1 MTMTEQDFY
10 LEKLA
15 EIVGE
20 ENLSTDEERLTNYQ
34 ETPLVVGVKPFAVVR
49 PTSAGQVKELIALAR
64 ERGINLVTSSS
75 SGPKFRE
82 DSVPETEAIIVDM
95 SAMERIVRMDRR
107 NKVALIEPGVTFS
120 RLIQDADEAGLKV
133 LMPLLPHE
141 GKSVIASYIERE
153 PIQIPKYHWDMTDPL
168 LCTELVFGTG
178 DIFRT
183 GSAAG
188 PGDLER
194 QWEMGAVQK
203 VPMGPGQTDLV
214 RVVQGSQ
221 GTMGVVTWASV
232 KLEVKPKLHR
242 LYFVPTDK
250 LSRLV
255 DFSYKVLRR
264 KLGDEFLILNSRTLA
279 TIIADN
285 PEGIAS
291 IARRQ
296 APYTLVYGL
305 SGYEHLPEERVAYQE
320 ADLVEIA
327 QAAGVESVQEVPGCS
342 AKRMK
347 EILSAP
353 ASEPYYKLRS
363 KGAFLD
369 IHFLSTLDRAQSFV
383 ATMGAEADRHQY
395 SRDEIGV
402 YLQPIQHGRSVHV
415 EFTLYYNPE
424 DELDTDRAKK
434 LYEDAS
440 RALDNAGAFFSR
452 PYGMWSEL
460 AYSKCP
466 DTVEALKK
474 VKSMLDPDGVLNQG
488 KLCFKEV
495 V

>member
-1 MTMTEQDFY
+1 MTEQDYY

-15 EIVGE
+15 EIVGADSV
-20 ENLSTDEERLTNYQ
+20 STDEERLINYE
-34 ETPLVVGVKPFAVVR
+34 ETPLAVGVKPFAVVR
-49 PTSAGQVKELIALAR
+49 PTSTEQVKELIALAR

-82 DSVPETEAIIVDM
+82 DAVPEAEAIIVDM
-95 SAMERIVRMDRR
+95 SAMDRIVRVDRR

-120 RLIQDADEAGLKV
+120 KLIEEADEAGLKV
-133 LMPLLPHE
+133 LMPLLPHR

-178 DIFRT
+178 DTFRT

-188 PGDLER
+188 PGDLEK
-194 QWEMGAVQK
+194 QWDVGAVQK

-255 DFSYKVLRR
+255 DFSHKVLRR
-264 KLGDEFLILNSRTLA
+264 KLGDEFLILNSQVLA
-279 TIIADN
+279 TMIAND
-285 PEGIAS
+285 PEDIDSLAQ
-291 IARRQ
+291 RQ

-342 AKRMK
+342 ARRM
-347 EILSAP
+347 EAILSAP
-353 ASEPYYKLRS
+353 ASEPYYKLRP

-369 IHFLSTLDRAQSFV
+369 ILFLSTLDKAQSLI
-383 ATMGAEADRHQY
+383 TIMEAEADRHEY
-395 SRDEIGV
+395 PREEIGV

-424 DELDTDRAKK
+424 DEIDTDRAKK

-452 PYGMWSEL
+452 PYGMWSDL
-460 AYSKCP
+460 AYSRCP
-466 DTVEALKK
+466 DTVEALNK
-474 VKSMLDPDGVLNQG
+474 VKNMLDPDGVLNQG